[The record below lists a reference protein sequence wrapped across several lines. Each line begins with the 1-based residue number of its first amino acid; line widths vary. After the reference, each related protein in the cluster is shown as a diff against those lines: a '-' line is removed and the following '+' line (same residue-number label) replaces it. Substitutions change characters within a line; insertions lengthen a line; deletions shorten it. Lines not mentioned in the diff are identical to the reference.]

1 MIIQYAIAANL
12 GSVKLMRKCKD
23 LSSRP
28 CCRM

>member
-1 MIIQYAIAANL
+1 MIIQNAIATNL
-12 GSVKLMRKCKD
+12 GSVKLKCKCKD